1 MHTQLFR
8 NHTAPAMSAIER
20 LAMIQS
26 QMDLDQ
32 RRYVPSFP
40 YMSPEERARYDPEQ
54 FYKTTYNK
62 RPPSPV
68 VVHTLSPQHQQQ
80 IRLQRTSAG
89 KSSSSPPTPSPPALS
104 SPRACSPTLGIA
116 GRESTP
122 RKKTNLDLDGLVKGL
137 NKEKVL
143 CINKN
148 QDKIEIK
155 DTVVL
160 QESIHDLSDEKFADD
175 YDVVILNELGQ
186 KANYEMSLYLK
197 SIHEDVILVIR
208 DELKPNTEDGAA
220 CQYDYYVDLSN
231 IVSEASGGHKVDG

>member
-1 MHTQLFR
+1 M
-8 NHTAPAMSAIER
+8 PAIER

-40 YMSPEERARYDPEQ
+40 YMSREERARYDPEQ

-62 RPPSPV
+62 LPPSPV
-68 VVHTLSPQHQQQ
+68 VVHTLQPQHQQQ

-89 KSSSSPPTPSPPALS
+89 KSSPPTPSPPALP
-104 SPRACSPTLGIA
+104 SPRTCSPTPGILGS
-116 GRESTP
+116 ESTP
-122 RKKTNLDLDGLVKGL
+122 RKKKNLDLDGLVKGL

-148 QDKIEIK
+148 QDRIEIN

-160 QESIHDLSDEKFADD
+160 QESIHDLSDETFADD

-208 DELKPNTEDGAA
+208 DELKPNTDDGAA
-220 CQYDYYVDLSN
+220 CQYDYYVDLHN
-231 IVSEASGGHKVDG
+231 IVSEASAGHKVDG